1 MSTTPRLSMRERQ
14 RNLTRQ
20 SILDASLEAF
30 AERGYFA
37 TTVDDIVQRA
47 GIGRATFYLHFDGKA
62 TVLRN
67 LRDARMVEWQAQD
80 GFTWGHDKAASVRT
94 FFERMVDFYLEAP
107 ILYKTLH
114 EARAADPE
122 FAAEHMRT
130 MEELVVEWSR
140 TKTAASTEQLR
151 LSVAMLYSM
160 LDYFMHLWL
169 IQGWDIERERAI
181 DAMSEALLAAMR

>member
-30 AERGYFA
+30 ADRGYFA

-67 LRDARMVEWQAQD
+67 LRDARMVEWQTQD
-80 GFTWGHDKAASVRT
+80 GFTWGRKQAASVRN

-107 ILYKTLH
+107 TLYKTLH

-140 TKTAASTEQLR
+140 TKTTASTEQLR
-151 LSVAMLYSM
+151 LSAAMLYSM

-169 IQGWDIERERAI
+169 IQGWEIERERAI
-181 DAMSEALLAAMR
+181 DAMSDALLAAMR